1 MVPFGHFIIQEMLL
15 HVCIS
20 VGTSVRRNYSRW
32 VYCLLRHWQLG
43 FQVIFPSIIT
53 FIIEKRVTKTVQ
65 ISFKESTQ
73 FININCILKII
84 MNFSKGSIDVT
95 FDTVYSNDDL
105 NSDQIESAI
114 KNSLSGTN
122 QLAGSTY
129 QVDPDSIGVSG
140 WFFWSPMF
148 LKYTWWKWLKRSF
161 LTVIGNVTRV

>member
-1 MVPFGHFIIQEMLL
+1 MVPFGHFIILEMLL
-15 HVCIS
+15 CIS

-32 VYCLLRHWQLG
+32 VCCLLRHWQLG
-43 FQVIFPSIIT
+43 FQVIASIIT
-53 FIIEKRVTKTVQ
+53 IVIEKRVTETVH

-73 FININCILKII
+73 FININCILKMI
-84 MNFSKGSIDVT
+84 MNFSEGSIDVT

-140 WFFWSPMF
+140 WFHGARCS
-148 LKYTWWKWLKRSF
+148 S
-161 LTVIGNVTRV
+161 